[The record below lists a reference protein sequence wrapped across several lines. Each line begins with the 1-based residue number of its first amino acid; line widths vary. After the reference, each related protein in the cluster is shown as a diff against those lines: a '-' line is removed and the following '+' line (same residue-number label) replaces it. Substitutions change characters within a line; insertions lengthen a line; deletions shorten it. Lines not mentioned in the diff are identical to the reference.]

1 MLTVGK
7 SMDTPLNLPLLGETL
22 YRINELLI
30 ESKLKSHVL
39 LTMKTVQKTILL
51 LLLFLS
57 VTATEMFAQS
67 SDKQDAWQSYG
78 EQVTEIDALGATE
91 AIAYFT
97 EEGKKLKVQGTVTA
111 VCDKVGCWAQF
122 DTENDESIRI
132 KFKDFSF
139 FIPTESAGK
148 IMIAE
153 GIAFKRSVSDSED
166 NATRSVHEYEL
177 IAGGVLLK

>member
-1 MLTVGK
+1 
-7 SMDTPLNLPLLGETL
+7 
-22 YRINELLI
+22 
-30 ESKLKSHVL
+30 
-39 LTMKTVQKTILL
+39 MKTLL
-51 LLLFLS
+51 LSLFLLS
-57 VTATEMFAQS
+57 ATATEMFAQS
-67 SDKQDAWQSYG
+67 SDKPDAWQSYG
-78 EQVTEIDALGATE
+78 EQVTENDALDATE
-91 AIAYFT
+91 AIAYFK

-153 GIAFKRSVSDSED
+153 GVAFK
-166 NATRSVHEYEL
+166 RSVHEYEL
-177 IAGGVLLK
+177 IAGGVLLRK